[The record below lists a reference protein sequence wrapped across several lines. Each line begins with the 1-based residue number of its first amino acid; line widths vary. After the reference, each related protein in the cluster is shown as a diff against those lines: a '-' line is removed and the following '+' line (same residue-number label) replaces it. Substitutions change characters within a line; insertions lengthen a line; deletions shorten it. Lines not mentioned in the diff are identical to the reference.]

1 MSSFDE
7 DLKAKMREYLAK
19 EGRKVQFTDS
29 WGDGTPRVSHY
40 GWTDYDA
47 WDHVLG
53 RGDGCHWV
61 IPEHAVVKE
70 ETYSQFAGTFTGAD
84 EEVGLNVAGVS
95 CACGRYTDVTIR
107 VTSSLGDA
115 IQALLG
121 YDPSKQL
128 EL

>member
-1 MSSFDE
+1 
-7 DLKAKMREYLAK
+7 
-19 EGRKVQFTDS
+19 
-29 WGDGTPRVSHY
+29 
-40 GWTDYDA
+40 
-47 WDHVLG
+47 
-53 RGDGCHWV
+53 V